1 MGSVMNPPRP
11 PSVRV
16 PPRVFAIAAAALVVA
31 GGLFLVGRHLMPSP
45 SRVDRVTIVNP
56 TPYDLEVDVA
66 GAGRATGL
74 SLGAVGRDQTRTIDD
89 VLDQGRQWVFTFRHG
104 HDDGGALTIAR
115 ERLAGDHWQ
124 VTIPATVADRL
135 TAAGASPSPRP

>member
-16 PPRVFAIAAAALVVA
+16 PPRVFAIVAAVVVAA
-31 GGLFLVGRHLMPSP
+31 GGLFLVRQHLMPSP

-74 SLGAVGRDQTRTIDD
+74 TLGAVGRDQTKTIED
-89 VLDQGRQWVFTFRHG
+89 VVDQGRQWVFTFRHG
-104 HDDGGALTIAR
+104 HDEAGALTIAK
-115 ERLAGDHWQ
+115 EQLAGDHWQ
-124 VTIPATVADRL
+124 VTIPASVADRL
-135 TAAGASPSPRP
+135 AGAGAFPSPRP